1 MTTCVE
7 NKKNKRE
14 RERSIYSLTLTEVM
28 WEEKWTQKGLAL
40 IEEEALEHGSATS
53 EQVTAE
59 KSLDASFLQ

>member
-1 MTTCVE
+1 
-7 NKKNKRE
+7 
-14 RERSIYSLTLTEVM
+14 M

-53 EQVTAE
+53 EQVTTE